1 MIIFVHKTLFIPTM
15 KKIIFTFLVC
25 VLAGIVQAQIAPEA
39 LKTWHGN
46 KYSMFIHFG
55 LYSLP
60 GGVWKGQP
68 VTYGYSEQIQ
78 AFAKIPKEE
87 YMQLAKDFNPT
98 AFNADSIVALAKRGG
113 MKSVVLTSKHHD
125 GFCMFHTA
133 TTTYNSYDATPC
145 KRDFVKELSDACK
158 RAGIRFGLYFSIID
172 WNFPYASPMS
182 DHNCDFVPEKHQEFS
197 KAQITELLTNY
208 GPISEFWF
216 DMGSNTPAQS
226 KELYELVHKLQPDCM
241 VSGRIGNDQYDF
253 CVMADNAYPEGS
265 LHTPWQT
272 AASMFDETWSYRS
285 WQERGEVKDKVY
297 QKLCQLTNVVS
308 HGGNFLLNIGPKGDG
323 SVVPFEKE
331 VLESIGNWLDKYG
344 YAVYQT
350 EASPFPKSFEWGTV
364 TRKDNKLYLI
374 LSGQYPKDG
383 KILLDM
389 PGYKLQ
395 KGDGKMAMYLQYGDE
410 ISVSIPASAYNDS
423 TIHVLTLE
431 LDKPVEVQ
439 PALPVKGMTLT
450 ACNATPDYSYSC
462 FDYYSNY
469 RSAVAYNWNVEQNM
483 LKQLQ
488 FIYTDQEAGRTIDLS
503 VDGKPYTVT
512 LKEGK
517 AESLEPANG
526 TVWGKRYICGPGSS
540 LFDTPSTLKTDLSN
554 PPARKSQ
561 WKETDKEQDEFDTDI
576 LSTYYVMQ
584 NIQSPTDQLILVE
597 VGAGNGIEIYLNGKS
612 ILKHLNPY
620 RCTFR
625 TEKVLLPLKKGD
637 NQVVLCAYNRF
648 EDKTG
653 YLLRPAQKP
662 IIYRQDLDVLDT
674 PNQKSHAITVKAHDP
689 ASAHADMELSNLRIR
704 LRRIAR

>member
-1 MIIFVHKTLFIPTM
+1 M

-98 AFNADSIVALAKRGG
+98 RFNADSIVALAKRGG

-216 DMGSNTPAQS
+216 DMGSNTPEQS
-226 KELYELVHKLQPDCM
+226 KELYALVHKLQPDCM

-323 SVVPFEKE
+323 SIVPFEKD
-331 VLESIGNWLDKYG
+331 VLESIGSWLDKYG
-344 YAVYQT
+344 YAIYQT

-374 LSGQYPKDG
+374 LSGKYPKDG

-389 PGYKLQ
+389 PGYKLR

-450 ACNATPDYSYSC
+450 ALNATPDYSYSC

-469 RSAVAYNWNVEQNM
+469 RSAVAYNWNVEQNL

-488 FIYTDQEAGRTIDLS
+488 FIYTDQEVDRTIDLS
-503 VDGKPYTVT
+503 VDGKSYTVT
-512 LKEGK
+512 LKGGK

-526 TVWGKRYICGPGSS
+526 TVWGKRYICGPGSG
-540 LFDTPSTLKTDLSN
+540 LFDTPSTLQTDLNN
-554 PPARKSQ
+554 PPARRSQ
-561 WKETDKEQDEFDTDI
+561 WKETDKEQDEFASDI

-584 NIQSPTDQLILVE
+584 NIQSPADQLILVE

-637 NQVVLCAYNRF
+637 NQVVLCVYNRF
-648 EDKTG
+648 EEKTG
-653 YLLRPAQKP
+653 YLLRPAPKP
-662 IIYRQDLDVLDT
+662 IIYRQDFDILDT
-674 PNQKSHAITVKAHDP
+674 SNQKSHAITVKAHNP

>member
-1 MIIFVHKTLFIPTM
+1 M
-15 KKIIFTFLVC
+15 KRHTNLLCLGAAVALLNAC
-25 VLAGIVQAQIAPEA
+25 APVVNAPEPVLPVPEKKQVDWQKMETYA
-39 LKTWHGN
+39 
-46 KYSMFIHFG
+46 FVHFG
-55 LYSLP
+55 LNTFNDREW
-60 GGVWKGQP
+60 G
-68 VTYGYSEQIQ
+68 YGDSDP
-78 AFAKIPKEE
+78 AT
-87 YMQLAKDFNPT
+87 FNPVKLDCEQWVKT
-98 AFNADSIVALAKRGG
+98 FVAAG
-113 MKSVVLTSKHHD
+113 MKGVILTAKHHD
-125 GFCMFHTA
+125 GFCLWPTGLTEYCIRNA
-133 TTTYNSYDATPC
+133 PYKDG
-145 KRDFVKELSDACK
+145 KGDIVRDLSEACK
-158 RAGIRFGLYFSIID
+158 KYGIKFAVYLSPWDRHQANYGTPEYVDYF
-172 WNFPYASPMS
+172 YRQL
-182 DHNCDFVPEKHQEFS
+182 H
-197 KAQITELLTNY
+197 ELLTNY

-216 DMGSNTPAQS
+216 DMGSNTPEQS
-226 KELYELVHKLQPDCM
+226 KELYALVHKLQPDCM

-323 SVVPFEKE
+323 SIVPFEKD
-331 VLESIGNWLDKYG
+331 VLESIGSWLDKYG
-344 YAVYQT
+344 YAIYQT

-374 LSGQYPKDG
+374 LSGKYPKDG

-389 PGYKLQ
+389 PGYKLR

-450 ACNATPDYSYSC
+450 ALNATPDYSYSC

-469 RSAVAYNWNVEQNM
+469 RSAVAYNWNVEQNL

-488 FIYTDQEAGRTIDLS
+488 FIYTDQEVDRTIDLS
-503 VDGKPYTVT
+503 VDGKSYTVT
-512 LKEGK
+512 LKGGK

-526 TVWGKRYICGPGSS
+526 TVWGKRYICGPGSG
-540 LFDTPSTLKTDLSN
+540 LFDTPSTLQTDLNN
-554 PPARKSQ
+554 PPARRSQ
-561 WKETDKEQDEFDTDI
+561 WKETDKEQDEFASDI

-584 NIQSPTDQLILVE
+584 NIQSPADQLILVE

-637 NQVVLCAYNRF
+637 NQVVLCVYNRF
-648 EDKTG
+648 EEKTG
-653 YLLRPAQKP
+653 YLLRPAPKP
-662 IIYRQDLDVLDT
+662 VIYRQDFDILDT
-674 PNQKSHAITVKAHDP
+674 SNQKSHAITVKAHNP

>member
-1 MIIFVHKTLFIPTM
+1 MRKC
-15 KKIIFTFLVC
+15 IFTFLVC
-25 VLAGIVQAQIAPEA
+25 ILAGIAQAQIAPEA

-60 GGVWKGQP
+60 GGVWNGKP
-68 VTYGYSEQIQ
+68 VTSGYSEQIQ

-87 YMQLAKDFNPT
+87 YMRLAEDFNPT
-98 AFNADSIVALAKRGG
+98 LFNADSIVALAKRGG
-113 MKSVVLTSKHHD
+113 MKSIVLTTKHHD

-145 KRDFVKELSDACK
+145 KRDFVKEVAEACK
-158 RAGIRFGLYFSIID
+158 RAGLRFGLYFSIID
-172 WNFPYASPMS
+172 WNYPYASPMS
-182 DHNCDFVPEKHQEFS
+182 DHNCDFVTKEHQEFS

-216 DMGSNTPAQS
+216 DMGSNTPEQS
-226 KELYELVHKLQPDCM
+226 KELYNLVHKLQPDCM
-241 VSGRIGNDQYDF
+241 VSGRLGNDQYDF

-285 WQERGEVKDKVY
+285 WQKRGEVKDKVY

-323 SVVPFEKE
+323 SIVPFEKQ
-331 VLESIGNWLDKYG
+331 VLESIGKWLDEYG

-350 EASPFPKSFEWGTV
+350 EPSPFPNDFDWGTV
-364 TRKDNKLYLI
+364 TRKDNNLYLI
-374 LSGQYPKDG
+374 LSGVYPKDG
-383 KILLDM
+383 KILLNM
-389 PGYKLQ
+389 PGYKLM

-410 ISVSIPASAYNDS
+410 ITVSIPASAYNDS
-423 TIHVLTLE
+423 TVHVLTLE
-431 LDKPVEVQ
+431 LDKTVEPQ
-439 PALPVKGMTLT
+439 PASPVRSMTLT
-450 ACNATPDYSYSC
+450 ASNATPDYSYSC

-469 RSAVAYNWNVEQNM
+469 RSTVAYNWNVEQNL

-488 FIYTDQEAGRTIDLS
+488 FVYTDQEKGRTIDLS
-503 VDGKPYTVT
+503 VDGKSYIVT
-512 LKEGK
+512 LQDGK
-517 AESLEPANG
+517 AESLEPENG
-526 TVWGKRYICGPGSS
+526 TAWGKRYICGPGSGS
-540 LFDTPSTLKTDLSN
+540 FDTPSTIKTDINTPL
-554 PPARKSQ
+554 ARRSQ
-561 WKETDKEQDEFDTDI
+561 WRETDKEQDEFSSDI

-584 NIQSPTDQLILVE
+584 NIYSPSSQLVLIE
-597 VGAGNGIEIYLNGKS
+597 AGAGNGIEIYLNGKS
-612 ILKHLNPY
+612 ILKHLNSY

-625 TEKVLLPLKKGD
+625 TEKVLLPLQKGD
-637 NQVVLCAYNRF
+637 NQLVLCVYNRF

-653 YLLRPAQKP
+653 YLLRPAEHP
-662 IIYRQDLDVLDT
+662 VIYRQDFNIHET
-674 PNQKSHAITVKAHDP
+674 ANKKSHTVTVKAHNP

>member
-1 MIIFVHKTLFIPTM
+1 MLTKNFISFRTM
-15 KKIIFTFLVC
+15 KKYIITFLVC

-60 GGVWKGQP
+60 GGVWKGEP

-98 AFNADSIVALAKRGG
+98 EFNADSIVALAKRGG

-125 GFCMFHTA
+125 GFCMFRTA

-172 WNFPYASPMS
+172 WNYPYASPMS
-182 DHNCDFVPEKHQEFS
+182 DHNCDFVTEKHQEFS

-226 KELYELVHKLQPDCM
+226 KELYNLVHKLQPDCM

-323 SVVPFEKE
+323 SVVTFEKE
-331 VLESIGNWLDKYG
+331 VLESIGNWLNEYG
-344 YAVYQT
+344 YAIYQT
-350 EASPFPKSFEWGTV
+350 EPSPFPKSFDWGTI
-364 TRKDNKLYLI
+364 TRKDNHLYLI
-374 LSGQYPKDG
+374 LSGKYPKDG

-395 KGDGKMAMYLQYGDE
+395 KGDGKMAMYLQNGDE
-410 ISVSIPASAYNDS
+410 ISVSVPASAYKDS
-423 TIHVLTLE
+423 IIHVLTLE
-431 LDKPVEVQ
+431 LDKPIEAQ

-450 ACNATPDYSYSC
+450 ANNATPDYSYSC

-488 FIYTDQEAGRTIDLS
+488 FIYTDQEIGRSIDLT
-503 VDGKPYTVT
+503 VDGKAYTVT
-512 LKEGK
+512 LKDGK

-526 TVWGKRYICGPGSS
+526 TVWGKRYICGPGSG
-540 LFDTPSTLKTDLSN
+540 LFDTPSTLKTDLNN

-561 WKETDKEQDEFDTDI
+561 WTETNKKQDEFESDI
-576 LSTYYVMQ
+576 LSTYYIMQ
-584 NIQSPTDQLILVE
+584 DIQSPTDQLILVE

-625 TEKVLLPLKKGD
+625 TEKVLLPLKKGN
-637 NQVVLCAYNRF
+637 NQVVLCTYNRF
-648 EDKTG
+648 EGKAG
-653 YLLRPAQKP
+653 YLLRPAQNP
-662 IIYRQDLDVLDT
+662 TLYRQDLDILDT
-674 PNQKSHAITVKAHDP
+674 PNQKSHTVTVKP
-689 ASAHADMELSNLRIR
+689 CNPVSAHADMELSNLRIR
-704 LRRIAR
+704 LRRVAR

>member
-1 MIIFVHKTLFIPTM
+1 M
-15 KKIIFTFLVC
+15 KKYIITFLVC

-98 AFNADSIVALAKRGG
+98 EFNADSIVALAKRGG
-113 MKSVVLTSKHHD
+113 MKSIVLTSKHHD
-125 GFCMFHTA
+125 GFCMFRTA

-241 VSGRIGNDQYDF
+241 VSGRVGNDQYDF
-253 CVMADNAYPEGS
+253 CVMADNTYPEGS

-323 SVVPFEKE
+323 SVVLFEKE
-331 VLESIGNWLDKYG
+331 VLESIGSWLDKCG
-344 YAVYQT
+344 YAIYQT

-374 LSGQYPKDG
+374 LSGKYPKDG

-410 ISVSIPASAYNDS
+410 ISVSIPASVYNDS

-431 LDKPVEVQ
+431 LDKSIEMQ

-450 ACNATPDYSYSC
+450 AYNATPDYSYSC

-469 RSAVAYNWNVEQNM
+469 RSAVAYNWNVEQNL

-488 FIYTDQEAGRTIDLS
+488 FIYTDQEVGRTIDLS
-503 VDGKPYTVT
+503 VDGKTYTVT
-512 LKEGK
+512 LKDGK
-517 AESLEPANG
+517 VESLEPANG
-526 TVWGKRYICGPGSS
+526 TVWGKRYICGPGSG
-540 LFDTPSTLKTDLSN
+540 LFDTSSTLKTDLNN
-554 PPARKSQ
+554 PPARKGQ
-561 WKETDKEQDEFDTDI
+561 WTETDKEQDEFASDI
-576 LSTYYVMQ
+576 LSTYYIMQ

-637 NQVVLCAYNRF
+637 NQVALCAYNRF

-653 YLLRPAQKP
+653 YLLRPAQNP
-662 IIYRQDLDVLDT
+662 TIYRQDFDILDT
-674 PNQKSHAITVKAHDP
+674 PAQKSHSITVKAHNP

-704 LRRIAR
+704 LRRLAR